1 MEALIVCMDMFLKS
15 SSLETKNVIIRSDGV
30 RCAVKELRGMSEVCI
45 SAVSSKVE
53 EKSYNNKESEDK
65 KEQKMFEP
73 TRTPRGQSSG
83 REQSCPPASNW
94 RNRLIQDQETEK
106 KKDEIKVALEQTEA
120 KKFVITKDKRRSSN
134 DCGKGLIP

>member
-1 MEALIVCMDMFLKS
+1 
-15 SSLETKNVIIRSDGV
+15 
-30 RCAVKELRGMSEVCI
+30 
-45 SAVSSKVE
+45 
-53 EKSYNNKESEDK
+53 
-65 KEQKMFEP
+65 MFEP
-73 TRTPRGQSSG
+73 TRTPKGQSSG